1 MRWILWVGMGLL
13 LMPCVSGLEVTDYKV
28 IAEIENN
35 VLRENVTLTITNTL
49 DSALEELSYPFAENI
64 REVGAFDGDGALVSK
79 VDYRKGRTYVSCEFR
94 EPVYPGEQVTV
105 TFTYLN
111 PGAITTVGES
121 YLLSTTYSLLA
132 NVKNFRIVLMLSE
145 GYGISEEGVSIVPT
159 PDEISSDGRRVIVV
173 WDMRDPIP
181 TEFREFRLFVRYE
194 RLVKDYTSYI
204 VPGAAGVILLGLAFA
219 ILGYKAYSNRR
230 DGEEKEENNG
240 ITSKIDILKED
251 EQRILRMVIEENG
264 IKQRKI
270 QDETGFSKAKVS
282 KIISELE
289 KRGAIIK
296 EQIGR
301 KNRIYLSDKLKET

>member
-1 MRWILWVGMGLL
+1 MRWLLWVGVVLF
-13 LMPCVSGLEVTDYKV
+13 LMPCVSSLEVTEYEV
-28 IAEIENN
+28 SAEIENN
-35 VLRENVTLTITNTL
+35 LLRENVTLTITNTF
-49 DSALEELSYPFAENI
+49 DTSLEELSYPFAEDI
-64 REVGAFDGDGALVSK
+64 REVVAYDGEGLLGSE
-79 VDYRKGRTYVSCEFR
+79 VDHRMGSTYVKCNFR
-94 EPVYPGEQVTV
+94 EPVLPGEQVTV

-132 NVKNFRIVLMLSE
+132 NVKNFRVVLMLPE

-181 TEFREFRLFVRYE
+181 VEFREFRLFVRYE
-194 RLVKDYTSYI
+194 NLVTDYAGYI
-204 VPGAAGVILLGLAFA
+204 APGAVGMFLILLAL
-219 ILGYKAYSNRR
+219 LGYRTISNRR
-230 DGEEKEENNG
+230 DDEAREENDA
-240 ITSKIDILKED
+240 ITSKIDILRED
-251 EQRILRMVIEENG
+251 EQQILRMVLEENG
-264 IKQRKI
+264 IEQRKI

-301 KNRIYLSDKLKET
+301 KNRIYVSDKLKET